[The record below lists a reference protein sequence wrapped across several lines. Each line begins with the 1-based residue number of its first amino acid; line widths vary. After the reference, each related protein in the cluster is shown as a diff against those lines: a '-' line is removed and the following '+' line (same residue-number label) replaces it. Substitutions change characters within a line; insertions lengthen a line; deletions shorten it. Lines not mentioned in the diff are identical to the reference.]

1 MKKQLT
7 MKNLLGL
14 VAPLLLLC
22 GCTDQSGA
30 NSAASGSPAK
40 PDASVVCTKLT
51 VDAKE
56 IDLTDKVKQKI
67 NDYYHA
73 ADIGTEYFIDSV
85 FQEHEVVLMSDG
97 TTLTVD
103 NYVTNYALM
112 QQGATKK
119 VIQLQSDFYSYL
131 TNFHQESKEASVS

>member
-1 MKKQLT
+1 MRKQLF
-7 MKNLLGL
+7 GL

-22 GCTDQSGA
+22 GCTGQSGTA
-30 NSAASGSPAK
+30 SSASGAPAK

-51 VDAKE
+51 VDANE
-56 IDLTDKVKQKI
+56 IELTDEVKQKI

-73 ADIGTEYFIDSV
+73 ADIGTEYFIDSY
-85 FQEHEVVLMSDG
+85 FQEHEVVSMSDG

-103 NYVTNYALM
+103 NYVTDYALM
-112 QQGATKK
+112 QQGDTKK

-131 TNFHQESKEASVS
+131 TSFRQESSEESGS